1 MLKITRSSDPITVER
16 LNVVIYGPPGLG
28 KSSLAFTAEAPLL
41 LDFDNGSHR
50 AVNRKDVVQVGTW
63 ADVASIS
70 AEDLAPFKT
79 VIMDTAGRA
88 LDSITADI
96 IKTDPKGHKNG
107 ALTLPGY
114 GTLKTR
120 FITFLKLLN
129 TFGKDVV
136 LIAHMDEQRNGDD
149 VIERLDVQGGSK
161 GEIYKAADAMGRIV
175 IENGQRMLK
184 FSPTDA
190 AFGKNPG
197 QLEPLKVPH
206 FDHPDFDGF
215 LGRVI
220 AQTKDKLNE
229 MTADQQAAAEEQ
241 KWFRDTLPTV
251 AVVDEINDLMERAKA
266 GGTACKALLN
276 ARATELGFTF
286 DKDAGVYV
294 APAKAEGEATAT
306 EPVAADET
314 QKAA

>member
-1 MLKITRSSDPITVER
+1 MLKITRAADPITVDR

-63 ADVASIS
+63 ADVASIT

-88 LDSITADI
+88 LDAITADI

-129 TFGKDVV
+129 SFGKDVV

-149 VIERLDVQGGSK
+149 LIERLDVQGGSK
-161 GEIYKAADAMGRIV
+161 GEIYKAADAMGRLV
-175 IENGQRMLK
+175 MVNGKLQLK
-184 FSPTDA
+184 FSPSDA

-197 QLEPLKVPH
+197 QLPVLDVPH
-206 FDHPDFDGF
+206 ADSPDFDGF

-220 AQTKDKLNE
+220 QQTKDRLNE
-229 MTADQQAAAEEQ
+229 LSDEQKAAAEEQ
-241 KWFRDTLPTV
+241 QWFREILPKTDTADKL
-251 AVVDEINDLMERAKA
+251 NGLLGRAKNA
-266 GGTACKALLN
+266 GQACKIMVRDRANALGLV
-276 ARATELGFTF
+276 F
-286 DKDAGVYV
+286 DDKAKVYV
-294 APAKAEGEATAT
+294 AKQAE
-306 EPVAADET
+306 AA
-314 QKAA
+314 